1 MSKNK
6 VQFQPGYS
14 LPEFFNEYGTEEQCT
29 RAIFLH
35 GNGPMVLFVLNVVQR
50 ATAH

>member
-6 VQFQPGYS
+6 VQFQRGYS

-29 RAIFLH
+29 QA
-35 GNGPMVLFVLNVVQR
+35 LFVWKWPDWFYLS
-50 ATAH
+50 